1 MIRSRFIMSVCGVFC
16 ALMVSRA
23 SDAQITITDSGQ
35 VNKYS
40 LSLEGLKADRS
51 AETGRALAMLEKLRR
66 EGPSD
71 VVFGTEVLTPEAV

>member
-1 MIRSRFIMSVCGVFC
+1 MSVFGVFC

-51 AETGRALAMLEKLRR
+51 AETGNIY
-66 EGPSD
+66 
-71 VVFGTEVLTPEAV
+71 